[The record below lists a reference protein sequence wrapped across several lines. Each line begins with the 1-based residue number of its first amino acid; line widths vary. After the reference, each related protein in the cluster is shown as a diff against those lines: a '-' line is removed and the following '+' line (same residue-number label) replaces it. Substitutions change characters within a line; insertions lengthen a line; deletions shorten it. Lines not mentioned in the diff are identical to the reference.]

1 MKLTTDVKKQHTVP
15 RFLLH
20 HFGFGKKHKKK
31 FFTYDKVTGRSFQ
44 QSVFD
49 ATTRNSFYNL
59 KKHPENISIEPILA
73 SIEADA
79 APIIKKII
87 KERSLESLTEENKIK
102 IAIFVMVQKGRSLNA
117 LKQIEHFTEIIVEK
131 VRTLG
136 GDPKKVEQLEG
147 YDDKDQEKNHFI
159 NMILK
164 QGELYPHL
172 LNKAWMLFETTE
184 TKPFYISDNPVT
196 MHNDYDMK
204 PYGSLGLEVKGIQ
217 VYLPLSST
225 LTLGL
230 ICPSIFE
237 DITNMKIKL
246 QRLGP
251 KGIQN
256 MTPELLEA
264 TTKSLKFLHDFENNN
279 ICQLTEENVTFM
291 NSLQVIYAEQYVFNK
306 HNNFSLIEDMLSSP
320 NSENLRA
327 GGMRMVTL

>member
-20 HFGFGKKHKKK
+20 YFGFGKNHKKK
-31 FFTYDKVTGRSFQ
+31 LFTYDKAAGRKFQ

-59 KKHPENISIEPILA
+59 KKHPESISMEPILA
-73 SIEADA
+73 SIESDA
-79 APIIKKII
+79 APAIKRII
-87 KERSLESLTEENKIK
+87 KERSLENLTGDDKAK

-117 LKQIEHFTEIIVEK
+117 LKQVGHFTEIIVEK
-131 VRTLG
+131 VRAMG
-136 GDPKKVEQLEG
+136 GDPKDVEQLEG
-147 YDDKDQEKNHFI
+147 YDDKDQEKDHFI
-159 NMILK
+159 NMILE
-164 QGELYPHL
+164 QGKLYPHL

-184 TKPFYISDNPVT
+184 TQPFYISDNPVT

-225 LTLGL
+225 LTLGF

-237 DITNMKIKL
+237 EIANTRL
-246 QRLGP
+246 QLQMLGP
-251 KGIQN
+251 QAIQN
-256 MTPELLEA
+256 MTPEILEA
-264 TTKSLKFLHDFENNN
+264 TTRSLKFLHDFENNN
-279 ICQLTEENVTFM
+279 IRQLIEENVTFM

-306 HNNFSLIEDMLSSP
+306 HDDFSLVEDMLSSP

-327 GGMRMVTL
+327 GGMRMTAL